1 MSITLRKSPERQFW
15 NYAVWKGLG
24 RSKEIAFVCLI
35 PPMPKGTGLRNAVTA
50 LHQFLLSRV
59 TCKASTFFGH
69 KKSWT
74 DWFAAAFGSTFY
86 TFPYLILF
94 SLVCSIL
101 SGLLWV
107 GTCCHS
113 SAREKEIRGFAGCF
127 LVDQETCAV
136 GIHLWN
142 VFPLP
147 AHTVCV
153 DTDRKQIWEN
163 PTSNLTAPH
172 GPATAASSVWA
183 SFLLLVNHWHVATTA
198 HLFAYL
204 TLIKIK
210 KN

>member
-113 SAREKEIRGFAGCF
+113 SARVKEIRGFAGCF

-147 AHTVCV
+147 AHTVCRYRQKA
-153 DTDRKQIWEN
+153 DLRKSHVKPN
-163 PTSNLTAPH
+163 
-172 GPATAASSVWA
+172 SSTWTCH
-183 SFLLLVNHWHVATTA
+183 SCQQCLSL
-198 HLFAYL
+198 LFAVGKSL
-204 TLIKIK
+204 ACSDHCTFICLFNLDKD
-210 KN
+210 